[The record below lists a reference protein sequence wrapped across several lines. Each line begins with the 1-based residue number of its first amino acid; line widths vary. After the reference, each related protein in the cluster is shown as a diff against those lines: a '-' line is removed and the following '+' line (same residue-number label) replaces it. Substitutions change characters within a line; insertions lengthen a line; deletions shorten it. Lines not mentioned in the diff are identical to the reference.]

1 MKKLYID
8 IDGVLLQKGKE
19 RVVEY
24 AEEFIDFI
32 TKYFD
37 CYWLTTHCRHHNA
50 EPVLKYLTEY
60 YPSELIHKLRCIKP
74 TDWST
79 LKTDA
84 IDFGEEFYWLDDYP
98 FQAELNVLKRYN
110 MEDRCII
117 VDLSRKGE
125 LKQLKDK
132 LSLYV

>member
-37 CYWLTTHCRHHNA
+37 CYWLTTHCRHNNA
-50 EPVLKYLTEY
+50 EPVLKYLAEY
-60 YPSELIHKLRCIKP
+60 YSSELMNKMRCIKP
-74 TDWST
+74 TDWGT

-98 FQAELNVLKRYN
+98 FQAELNVLKKYN

-117 VDLSRKGE
+117 VDLNRKGE
-125 LKQLKDK
+125 LKQLIHK
-132 LSLYV
+132 SFPYV